1 MSVPSQ
7 ITADVAELTIP
18 SDQGPDELVEELYAR
33 IPRLAEQVLVKFE
46 DRLDKGI
53 HAADRE
59 TARTKIKDRVT
70 EDAATFLSETNEQIS
85 RLRQARRDLAAHE
98 RRPAPSAPRLPDAR
112 DKCAHAGLGL
122 VFGTGVLV
130 PLVFWQ
136 LLQAPMSTFGHFATS
151 LAVVVAGF
159 VLMWRTSRV
168 VAWAGQRL
176 TGGTFSDGGGWLLV
190 LGIPTTYALCLWR
203 LWKSSAEGMG
213 PVLAVL
219 LWVVVALL
227 VWFVVFVVHGVI
239 NQPAKGRPPARSYL
253 PSAIVGRELL
263 VAVVVAV
270 LLAPVLTGV
279 VPVPWPEWVVWL
291 SLDALVLA
299 GTALGGPLSLSS
311 ILAPLSLS
319 DDVTRYGSRA
329 WERRRDE
336 LRALREAADQ
346 AWSAAAEAPVERSV
360 RHHLN
365 AVLEP
370 PFSTVLPELER
381 GSLGQMRAG
390 DRVVTDTA
398 AGVRLKS
405 LLAGISGGAVGMAGP
420 RGVGKS
426 TLLEAYQAGRLLKTG
441 GVHVALLESVPVRY
455 DVREFTLYL
464 YARMCAAVIDF
475 CAGRAPTSP
484 KPPSAWPARRARLG
498 RLWPFA
504 AVVAAWLGLG
514 FAGTFALRDPKF
526 DFRVWL
532 TSMWWPVVSVVAV
545 AGLAAM
551 AAHRRP
557 GSAAATTP
565 SAEHPGT
572 RPGSLAELRTIATQR
587 LAEIEF
593 QQKHTAGWSGKA
605 GLPIGVEATTTR
617 SRETTR
623 QPRTYPEI
631 IREFR
636 DFLDL
641 TITCVA
647 REPEVSRPAVVII
660 LDELDKIVAPDAAQ
674 DFVNEVKALLTLDVP
689 GFLLLVSVS
698 EDALASFERRGL
710 PVRDAFDSAFD
721 VIFRVEYLKLGDARQ
736 VLTGRVL
743 GLPEPFICLCHCL
756 AGGLPREL
764 IRVARQ
770 VVGDSGSLDRV
781 TRRLVERDLLEKRGA
796 LRTVVTRGAYDE
808 VLVSDLVRHID
819 AHAVAEPAKLLHAA
833 AHPPVAGGPT
843 PETAALHRLQLET
856 LGYLYY
862 LGTVLEVFGPS
873 FSPRSLELGRTE
885 GDTSFDTLTSVRQ
898 LFPVNAR
905 LAWLTISA
913 FRTAWHLETVR
924 PPGEDDR
931 PQATGG

>member
-7 ITADVAELTIP
+7 IPADVAELTVP
-18 SDQGPDELVEELYAR
+18 ADQGPDELVEELYAR
-33 IPRLAEQVLVKFE
+33 IPGLAEQALVRFA
-46 DRLDKGI
+46 DRLDRGI
-53 HAADRE
+53 GHATDRE

-112 DKCAHAGLGL
+112 DKPAHAGLGL

-136 LLQAPMSTFGHFATS
+136 LLQAPMSTFGHVGTS
-151 LAVVVAGF
+151 VAVVVAGL
-159 VLMWRTSRV
+159 VLMWPAGRV
-168 VAWAGQRL
+168 VVRAGRRL
-176 TGGTFSDGGGWLLV
+176 TGETVSDGGGWLLV
-190 LGIPTTYALCLWR
+190 LGVPTTYAMSLWR
-203 LWKSSAEGMG
+203 LWTSSAEGMG
-213 PVLAVL
+213 PVLAVVV
-219 LWVVVALL
+219 WVVVALL
-227 VWFVVFVVHGVI
+227 VWFVAFIVYGVI
-239 NQPAKGRPPARSYL
+239 NEPAKGRPLKRGFLAV
-253 PSAIVGRELL
+253 AIVRRELL
-263 VAVVVAV
+263 VTVVVAA
-270 LLAPVLTGV
+270 LLAPVLTGL
-279 VPVPWPEWVVWL
+279 VPVPWPEWAVWPA
-291 SLDALVLA
+291 LDALLLA
-299 GTALGGPLSLSS
+299 GTALGGPLSL
-311 ILAPLSLS
+311 LAPLALS
-319 DDVTRYGSRA
+319 DDVARYGSRA

-336 LRALREAADQ
+336 LRDLRADADRAWSEAA
-346 AWSAAAEAPVERSV
+346 AAPVERSV

-426 TLLEAYQAGRLLKTG
+426 TLLEAYQAGQLLKTG

-475 CAGRAPTSP
+475 CAGRATTSP
-484 KPPSAWPARRARLG
+484 KPPSAWPARRDRLR

-551 AAHRRP
+551 AGRRRP
-557 GSAAATTP
+557 GPAAAP
-565 SAEHPGT
+565 PAAEHAGT
-572 RPGSLAELRTIATQR
+572 RPANLAELRTIATHR

-631 IREFR
+631 IRGFR

-781 TRRLVERDLLEKRGA
+781 TRRLVEQDLLEKRGA

-808 VLVSDLVRHID
+808 ILVSDLVRHID

-833 AHPPVAGGPT
+833 AHPPVAGGRT
-843 PETAALHRLQLET
+843 PETAELRRLQLET

-862 LGTVLEVFGPS
+862 LGTILEVFGPA
-873 FSPRSLELGRTE
+873 FSPRSLDLGRTE
-885 GDTSFDTLTSVRQ
+885 GDASFDTLTSVRQ

-905 LAWLTISA
+905 LAWLTVSA
-913 FRTAWHLETVR
+913 FREAWHLETVR
-924 PPGEDDR
+924 PPGDDVR
-931 PQATGG
+931 PQATGS

>member
-1 MSVPSQ
+1 MSVPSE
-7 ITADVAELTIP
+7 IPADVAELTVP
-18 SDQGPDELVEELYAR
+18 ADQGPDELVEELYAR
-33 IPRLAEQVLVKFE
+33 IPGLAEQVLVRFE
-46 DRLDKGI
+46 DRLDRGI
-53 HAADRE
+53 SHAADRE

-112 DKCAHAGLGL
+112 DKRAHAGLGL

-136 LLQAPMSTFGHFATS
+136 LLQAPMSTSGHVWTS
-151 LAVVVAGF
+151 VAVVVAG
-159 VLMWRTSRV
+159 VLLMWPAGRV
-168 VAWAGQRL
+168 VVRAGRRL
-176 TGGTFSDGGGWLLV
+176 TGETVSDGGGWLLV
-190 LGIPTTYALCLWR
+190 LGVPTTYALSLWR
-203 LWKSSAEGMG
+203 LWTSSAEGMG
-213 PVLAVL
+213 PVLAVVV
-219 LWVVVALL
+219 WFVVALL
-227 VWFVVFVVHGVI
+227 VWFVVFVLYAVV
-239 NQPAKGRPPARSYL
+239 NQPAKRKPQASCLAVAVVR
-253 PSAIVGRELL
+253 RELL
-263 VAVVVAV
+263 VTVVVAV
-270 LLAPVLTGV
+270 LLAPVLTGL
-279 VPVPWPEWVVWL
+279 VPVPWPAWVIWL
-291 SLDALVLA
+291 ALDALLLA
-299 GTALGGPLSLSS
+299 GTTLGGPLSL
-311 ILAPLSLS
+311 LAPLALS
-319 DDVTRYGSRA
+319 DDVARYGSRA

-336 LRALREAADQ
+336 LRNLQEAADQ
-346 AWSAAAEAPVERSV
+346 AWSEAAAAPVERSV

-426 TLLEAYQAGRLLKTG
+426 TLLEAYQAGQLLKTG

-475 CAGRAPTSP
+475 CAGRATTSP
-484 KPPSAWPARRARLG
+484 KPPSAWPARRARLR

-514 FAGTFALRDPKF
+514 LAGTFALRDPKF

-545 AGLAAM
+545 AGLAAI
-551 AAHRRP
+551 AARRRP
-557 GSAAATTP
+557 GSAATTP
-565 SAEHPGT
+565 PAEHAGT
-572 RPGSLAELRTIATQR
+572 RPGSLAELRTIATHR

-631 IREFR
+631 IRGFR

-781 TRRLVERDLLEKRGA
+781 TRRLVEQDLLEKRGA

-833 AHPPVAGGPT
+833 AHPPVAAGRT
-843 PETAALHRLQLET
+843 PETAELHRLQLET

-862 LGTVLEVFGPS
+862 LGTILEVFGPA
-873 FSPRSLELGRTE
+873 FSPRSLDLGRTE

-913 FRTAWHLETVR
+913 FREAWHLETVC
-924 PPGEDDR
+924 PPGDDDR

>member
-7 ITADVAELTIP
+7 IPADVAELTVP
-18 SDQGPDELVEELYAR
+18 ADQGPDELVEELYAR
-33 IPRLAEQVLVKFE
+33 IPMLAEQVLVRFE
-46 DRLDKGI
+46 DRLDRSI

-98 RRPAPSAPRLPDAR
+98 RRPEPSARRLPDVR
-112 DKCAHAGLGL
+112 DKRAHAGLGL
-122 VFGTGVLV
+122 VFGIGVLV

-136 LLQAPMSTFGHFATS
+136 LLQVPMSTSGHVWTS
-151 LAVVVAGF
+151 VAIVVAGF
-159 VLMWRTSRV
+159 FLMWLTSRV
-168 VAWAGQRL
+168 VVRAGRRL
-176 TGGTFSDGGGWLLV
+176 AGETVTDGGGWLLV
-190 LGIPTTYALCLWR
+190 LGVPTTYALSLWR
-203 LWKSSAEGMG
+203 LWRSSDEGMG
-213 PVLAVL
+213 PVLAVVV
-219 LWVVVALL
+219 WVVVALL
-227 VWFVVFVVHGVI
+227 AWFVTWIVYSIVNEPTQTKPRSKCLAPAVV
-239 NQPAKGRPPARSYL
+239 R
-253 PSAIVGRELL
+253 RELL
-263 VAVVVAV
+263 VTVVVAV
-270 LLAPVLTGV
+270 LLAPALTGV
-279 VPVPWPEWVVWL
+279 IPLPWPEWVVWL
-291 SLDALVLA
+291 SLDALLLA
-299 GTALGGPLSLSS
+299 GTALGGPLSLSTR
-311 ILAPLSLS
+311 LAPLTLS
-319 DDVTRYGSRA
+319 DDVARYGSRA
-329 WERRRDE
+329 WEQRHDE
-336 LRALREAADQ
+336 LRREQEAADQ
-346 AWSAAAEAPVERSV
+346 AWSAAAAAPVERSV

-398 AGVRLKS
+398 AGIRLKS

-426 TLLEAYQAGRLLKTG
+426 TLLEAYQAGQLLKTG

-475 CAGRAPTSP
+475 CAGRAPTGA
-484 KPPSAWPARRARLG
+484 KPPSAWPARRARLR

-504 AVVAAWLGLG
+504 AVVVAWLGLG

-551 AAHRRP
+551 AARRRP
-557 GSAAATTP
+557 GSAATP
-565 SAEHPGT
+565 AAEHTGT
-572 RPGSLAELRTIATQR
+572 APGSLAELRTIATHR

-617 SRETTR
+617 ARETTR

-631 IREFR
+631 IRGFR

-647 REPEVSRPAVVII
+647 REPEVSSPAVVII

-770 VVGDSGSLDRV
+770 LVGDSGSLDRV
-781 TRRLVERDLLEKRGA
+781 TRRLVEQDLLEKRGA

-873 FSPRSLELGRTE
+873 FTPRSLDLGRTE

-913 FRTAWHLETVR
+913 FREAWRLETVR

-931 PQATGG
+931 PQTTGG